1 MQNIFERKVQEV
13 DDSWMSA
20 SDMMSGLM
28 LIFLFIAI
36 AFINSIGQFVQDT
49 DEKICNDIKAEFNK
63 ESIEW
68 GAQICE
74 NSDGVVIRFDDSLGF
89 EVGSSELKDNFKET
103 LNDFFPRL
111 MSVLEKNKDKIK
123 ELRIEGHTSSETR
136 ERDTKIG
143 KYIWNANLS
152 QERSREVLNYVSSLE
167 AITSNDKYVDWF
179 TENITAHG
187 KSSSEKIN
195 AEEADEESKSLNRRV
210 EFRVETTALDQ
221 IINEIANLAD
231 G

>member
-1 MQNIFERKVQEV
+1 MSNIFERRNIES

-49 DEKICNDIKAEFNK
+49 DEKICNDLKSEFEKDKFN
-63 ESIEW
+63 W

-74 NSDGVVIRFDDSLGF
+74 NSDGVVIKFDDSLGF
-89 EVGSSELKDNFKET
+89 EAGSSDLKEEFK
-103 LNDFFPRL
+103 LILDDFFPRL
-111 MSVLEKNKDKIK
+111 MMVLERNQDKVK
-123 ELRIEGHTSSETR
+123 ELRIEGHTSSETK
-136 ERDTKIG
+136 EEDTLIG

-152 QERSREVLNYVSSLE
+152 QDRSKEVLEYVSTIE
-167 AITSNDKYVDWF
+167 AIKSNNLYVNWF

-187 KSSSEKIN
+187 KSSSEKIDQL
-195 AEEADEESKSLNRRV
+195 EIDEASKSLNRRV
-210 EFRVETTALDQ
+210 EFRVETTALDE
-221 IINEIANLAD
+221 IIKEITNLGD
-231 G
+231 E